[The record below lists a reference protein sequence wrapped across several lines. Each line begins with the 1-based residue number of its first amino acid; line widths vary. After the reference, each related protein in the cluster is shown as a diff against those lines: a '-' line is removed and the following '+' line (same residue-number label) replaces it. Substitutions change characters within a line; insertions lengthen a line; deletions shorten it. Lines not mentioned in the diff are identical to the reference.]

1 MYDCTIVGGGPCGV
15 ACAIYLKQ
23 AGYKVVIVEN
33 ELIGGQPLQTTNIT
47 NVVGF
52 IGDGNKFG
60 ETLQEQISQNNIEV
74 IYNEAKL
81 VDKKLYIDNKEIE
94 TKTIVIATGATP
106 TKLPNIYKCHYC
118 ALCDGL
124 LYKDKIV
131 AIIGNGNSAFTEAL
145 YLSKFCKEVNL
156 LVSDKHRLLANETLQ
171 KQVSETNNI
180 KVKFYDKIFQSTE
193 HNLMLEHEKGLS
205 EELVEY
211 DGLFVSIGR
220 TPNIDWIENCNEI
233 QVDLNY
239 NVKFNNDLEF
249 NKNIFAGGDVI
260 DKPIKQISTA
270 INDGVVISQN
280 IIKYLK
286 ENKNEN

>member
-1 MYDCTIVGGGPCGV
+1 MYDCAIVGGGPCGV

-23 AGYKVVIVEN
+23 AGYNVVIIEN

-60 ETLQEQISQNNIEV
+60 ETLQEQLNQNNVEV

-81 VDKKLYIDNKEIE
+81 VNNILYIDNKEIE

-106 TKLPNIYKCHYC
+106 KKLPHIHKCHYC

-124 LYKDKIV
+124 LYKDRLV

-145 YLSKFCKEVNL
+145 YLSKFCKNVNL
-156 LVSDKHRLLANETLQ
+156 LISDKHRILANEDLQ

-180 KVKFYDKIFQSTE
+180 KVKFYYNLFQPTDC
-193 HNLMLEHEKGLS
+193 NLILEHEKGLN
-205 EELVEY
+205 EELLEY

-220 TPNIDWIENCNEI
+220 TPNINWIENCAKIET
-233 QVDLNY
+233 DFNY
-239 NVKFNNDLEF
+239 NVKFNNELEF

-270 INDGVVISQN
+270 INDGVIISQN
-280 IIKYLK
+280 IIKYLE
-286 ENKNEN
+286 ENN